1 MYNDSRLKRPRHTAA
16 AAAAKMLVYEFDGD
30 LRDGR
35 TDKDG
40 DLMPFARTHHIA
52 NATLS
57 KTGENT

>member
-16 AAAAKMLVYEFDGD
+16 AAAKMLVYEFNGD

-40 DLMPFARTHHIA
+40 DLMPFARAHRIA
-52 NATLS
+52 
-57 KTGENT
+57 